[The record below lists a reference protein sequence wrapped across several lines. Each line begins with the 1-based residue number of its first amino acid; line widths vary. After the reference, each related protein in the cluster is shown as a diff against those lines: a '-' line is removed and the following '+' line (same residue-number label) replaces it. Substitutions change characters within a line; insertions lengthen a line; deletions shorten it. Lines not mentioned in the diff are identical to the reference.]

1 MKINISDG
9 VRKFIIWIVSVAI
22 AVVVIVGIGFRDN
35 DKSQIILTEELAM
48 SLIREQ
54 FPAPIAERIQFEHD
68 IADYDIYM
76 YDFGSQFIYY
86 TIHFNHT
93 KYDCDRNSND
103 LKITFYYDQ
112 YQKEWEISK
121 FDWPNYANYDN
132 YPIPDL
138 V

>member
-1 MKINISDG
+1 MSKKWKEILLAAGMIL
-9 VRKFIIWIVSVAI
+9 I
-22 AVVVIVGIGFRDN
+22 AVMFISIGSFSNRFNADFRRCL
-35 DKSQIILTEELAM
+35 SEEVAM
-48 SLIREQ
+48 ALIQER
-54 FPAPIAERIQFEHD
+54 FPAPIAERIKFEHD

-121 FDWPNYANYDN
+121 FEWPNYADYDN
-132 YPIPDL
+132 YPMPNL
-138 V
+138 L